1 VIRRNTMFSPD
12 SAIAVVEAAYDLD
25 ADQEAWQRAL
35 ASALGFAGIELASG
49 IEPGAFEPL
58 AANQA
63 VGRLSREQRRRWQ
76 RVAAHVS
83 TAAQLRLALASVPEA
98 ARAQSSSAC
107 LRAAAI
113 ASLENDEHIDEEA
126 QQPGAAWS
134 ALASGRWSLV
144 DLFEAGS
151 RSVVIVRRN
160 AADAQDPRALT
171 AREREVAERAAGGSS
186 GKEIAYELG
195 LRTPTV
201 SQLLQRAV
209 RKLRAAS
216 ALQLGSV
223 VRALGQSR
231 NRTSSWT

>member
-1 VIRRNTMFSPD
+1 MLSPEA
-12 SAIAVVEAAYDLD
+12 AISVVEAAYDLD
-25 ADQEAWQRAL
+25 AGEEAWQRAITTAL
-35 ASALGFAGIELASG
+35 ALAGIELASSIG
-49 IEPGAFEPL
+49 PEVFGLL
-58 AANQA
+58 ASD
-63 VGRLSREQRRRWQ
+63 GRRLSIEQRRRWQ

-83 TAAQLRLALASVPEA
+83 TAAQLRQALASAPDA

-113 ASLENDEHIDEEA
+113 ASLENDEHVDEEA
-126 QQPGAAWS
+126 RKPGAAWS
-134 ALASGRWSLV
+134 ALASGSWSLV
-144 DLFEAGS
+144 DLFEAGG
-151 RSVVIVRRN
+151 RSVVIALRN
-160 AADAQDPRALT
+160 PADAQDPRALT
-171 AREREVAERAAGGSS
+171 AREREVAERAAAGSS

-216 ALQLGSV
+216 AVQLGSV

-231 NRTSSWT
+231 NDSGSST